1 MAAPMVGE
9 TSIGIRLAWRSFQA
23 AIRRSASSKIRGS
36 VARRAAPLASWLLPE
51 PLSPSFG
58 TRGSQVQILPLRPI
72 LSRILDCFR
81 DRYRDRN
88 VIHVVAGRRALACS
102 RAEAP
107 MVFDLFDQ
115 SGLCILPRSQPMPS
129 ATIAVV

>member
-1 MAAPMVGE
+1 MPRKLL
-9 TSIGIRLAWRSFQA
+9 S
-23 AIRRSASSKIRGS
+23 
-36 VARRAAPLASWLLPE
+36 LASI
-51 PLSPSFG
+51 SP
-58 TRGSQVQILPLRPI
+58 TKILEQ
-72 LSRILDCFR
+72 SKG
-81 DRYRDRN
+81 
-88 VIHVVAGRRALACS
+88 HSGVVAGCLALACS

>member
-1 MAAPMVGE
+1 MGQKAPNNSVC
-9 TSIGIRLAWRSFQA
+9 LA
-23 AIRRSASSKIRGS
+23 
-36 VARRAAPLASWLLPE
+36 LPT
-51 PLSPSFG
+51 SFG
-58 TRGSQVQILPLRPI
+58 RRGSQVQILPLRPI
-72 LSRILDCFR
+72 LIRILVCFR

-115 SGLCILPRSQPMPS
+115 SGQIGR
-129 ATIAVV
+129 AHV